1 MSGMGWRGG
10 KRRVV
15 AVAGAASVVLGFLC
29 ALVLVPLLWD
39 TDWTAAATVAMA
51 AVPLLVVGGFVLMWE
66 ALITWPRDGSHY
78 PLRRRV
84 RAAAVVLVTSVVYLL
99 ITVVL
104 GGTFRAF
111 LPRSW
116 WGDTIAQWVAFLVGF
131 YVAQGLWRRLRTG
144 YGSQGPTA
152 SSSD

>member
-1 MSGMGWRGG
+1 MSAMGWRGG

-15 AVAGAASVVLGFLC
+15 AVAGAAGVVLGFLC
-29 ALVLVPLLWD
+29 ALVLVPLLWN
-39 TDWTAAATVAMA
+39 TDWTAATTVAMV

-66 ALITWPRDGSHY
+66 ALITWPDDGSRY

-99 ITVVL
+99 ITVAL
-104 GGTFRAF
+104 GGTLRAF
-111 LPRSW
+111 LPRTW
-116 WGDTIAQWVAFLVGF
+116 WGDTIAQWVAILVGV

-144 YGSQGPTA
+144 HWSQGPTA
-152 SSSD
+152 SSSA